1 MINNNANISIKEQMN
16 KNRKE
21 KKINSNNTNFK
32 NKKKNISNNHFSY
45 DNPSLEF
52 ENLSQIEN
60 DYDAYISNLKMK
72 LLKERSERKKKE
84 EEAVMIQHRLTLLK
98 NQEQTKLL
106 QLKNV
111 KQHIDRII
119 NNRIKAQEKLNE
131 KLIEKK
137 NSKNN
142 MNISLGGSNS
152 FSLNRKYISSSNFSH
167 KTNKAKNLM
176 SNSQSNFY
184 NPKIKNFD
192 IEKKDDNSNSGK
204 KNEKNTID
212 NSDIKKR
219 NNNFN
224 IKNSDENKKLFK
236 EQLLEN
242 IKKDEEERRRL
253 EEEIAKIEEEEN
265 RLLNKL
271 NIRGISNNRKEEGYN
286 NDEFDFAYN
295 NDKL

>member
-1 MINNNANISIKEQMN
+1 
-16 KNRKE
+16 
-21 KKINSNNTNFK
+21 
-32 NKKKNISNNHFSY
+32 
-45 DNPSLEF
+45 
-52 ENLSQIEN
+52 
-60 DYDAYISNLKMK
+60 
-72 LLKERSERKKKE
+72 
-84 EEAVMIQHRLTLLK
+84 
-98 NQEQTKLL
+98 
-106 QLKNV
+106 
-111 KQHIDRII
+111 
-119 NNRIKAQEKLNE
+119 
-131 KLIEKK
+131 
-137 NSKNN
+137 
-142 MNISLGGSNS
+142 
-152 FSLNRKYISSSNFSH
+152 
-167 KTNKAKNLM
+167 M

-253 EEEIAKIEEEEN
+253 EEEIAKIAEEEN

-271 NIRGISNNRKEEGYN
+271 NIRGISNNRKEEEYN